1 MQFGYFTCQIQS
13 TALGYIKVTGG
24 DTVTFNQMKSQDDF
38 KKRLKQN
45 IPNFAVI

>member
-1 MQFGYFTCQIQS
+1 MSNTKHCLRI
-13 TALGYIKVTGG
+13 YIKVTGG

-38 KKRLKQN
+38 KKKRLKQN

>member
-1 MQFGYFTCQIQS
+1 MYFTCQIQS
-13 TALGYIKVTGG
+13 TAWGYIKVTRR
-24 DTVTFNQMKSQDDF
+24 DTVTFNQIKSQDDL